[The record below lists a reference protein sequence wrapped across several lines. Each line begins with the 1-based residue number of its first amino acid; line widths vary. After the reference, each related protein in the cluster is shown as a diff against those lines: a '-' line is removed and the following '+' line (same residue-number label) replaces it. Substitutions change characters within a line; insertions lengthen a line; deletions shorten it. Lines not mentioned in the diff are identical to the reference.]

1 MLWNQKKNKKYFITL
16 KRKNAVDEVMIF
28 FEDGY
33 LPAVIVQNKVD
44 LFPEEEQ
51 DNDEELK
58 KFSKW

>member
-1 MLWNQKKNKKYFITL
+1 
-16 KRKNAVDEVMIF
+16 MIF

-58 KFSKW
+58 KFSK